1 MGEDEVQV
9 MRYLLQEQARGVAKP
24 WKEKTAVSRF
34 TAFDGLMVFHMNLE
48 CQETRTGCSSQQRPQ
63 TPAGIGCLFKN
74 VSTEVFGNKTSGS
87 WV

>member
-9 MRYLLQEQARGVAKP
+9 MWYLLQEQTRGVAKP
-24 WKEKTAVSRF
+24 WKEKSAVSRF
-34 TAFDGLMVFHMNLE
+34 TAFDGLAVFHMNLE
-48 CQETRTGCSSQQRPQ
+48 RQETLTVCSSQQHPQ

-74 VSTEVFGNKTSGS
+74 VSTEVFGNKASGS